1 MSRRIQ
7 LAGVFFALVLVLGA
21 AGYGITREITSGSN
35 AAYEFCVKE
44 YERELPLIMMNR
56 RGSVPQGT
64 ASEFCHSYLRDP
76 TVTP

>member
-1 MSRRIQ
+1 MSRGIQ
-7 LAGVFFALVLVLGA
+7 FTGVFIALVLVLSA
-21 AGYGITREITSGSN
+21 AGYGITRGLTSGSN

-44 YERELPLIMMNR
+44 YERELPAIMKVR
-56 RGSVPQGT
+56 RLPPAT